1 MATSNA
7 SGAERA
13 AVERYSSPT
22 FEKQDAPGFAVF
34 ALAGGAEL
42 APGAQLVFVGLF
54 AGKSRQ
60 HDVAHAA
67 RARLAE
73 LGWKPEDA
81 AGARLVS
88 AKPSS
93 FRTTP
98 ELAEP
103 EPATEPPAEREA
115 PAKPKRSRGRRA
127 ASGKAE
133 S

>member
-1 MATSNA
+1 VRS
-7 SGAERA
+7 A
-13 AVERYSSPT
+13 AVERYSAPT
-22 FEKQDAPGFAVF
+22 FEKQEPAGFAVF
-34 ALAGGAEL
+34 ALAGGVEL

-60 HDVAHAA
+60 HDVAGAA
-67 RARLAE
+67 RAKLAE
-73 LGWKPEDA
+73 LGWKTENA

-88 AKPSS
+88 AKPSG

-103 EPATEPPAEREA
+103 EPEPEPPAEPEPEPEA
-115 PAKPKRSRGRRA
+115 PAKPKPRRRA
-127 ASGKAE
+127 NGKAR